1 MKLYIKKMIG
11 KFKPTKLAY
20 ASVKKTP
27 SKMFSIQTDGCS

>member
-20 ASVKKTP
+20 ASVKKNA
-27 SKMFSIQTDGCS
+27 KQNV